1 MKRVLLLLLGI
12 VLLASSCATSG
23 YGCKGRSSWD
33 GMIKKANSPGKYI
46 RR

>member
-23 YGCKGRSSWD
+23 YGCKGKSSWD
-33 GMIKKANSPGKYI
+33 GMIKKANSSYPKY